1 MDYTIQE
8 LAEMYFEEF
17 GSRKLDDEW
26 AGTAYLE
33 CVDMDIVEYAD
44 FAEQMRQALA
54 AIPA

>member
-33 CVDMDIVEYAD
+33 YVDMDIVEYAD